1 MKSREGGGK
10 RKYDWGWL
18 RKECSEC
25 TPPTSPKSL
34 MFTVSGFLTNYF
46 FFPFKIPPLL
56 SILWS
61 SFFLNCSNDL
71 YIVLSF
77 ASFCPLELILDL

>member
-10 RKYDWGWL
+10 RKYAWGWL

-46 FFPFKIPPLL
+46 FFPFNLPKIFFKGNYHVERIFLIEE
-56 SILWS
+56 ILG
-61 SFFLNCSNDL
+61 FGLTLN
-71 YIVLSF
+71 
-77 ASFCPLELILDL
+77 LILFKAYD

>member
-10 RKYDWGWL
+10 RKYAWGWL

-34 MFTVSGFLTNYF
+34 MFTVSGFLTETNKWKVNFIEMTCYGNGREAHQ
-46 FFPFKIPPLL
+46 L
-56 SILWS
+56 SGVGGGSPNLQCLPISL
-61 SFFLNCSNDL
+61 
-71 YIVLSF
+71 V
-77 ASFCPLELILDL
+77 